1 MSLPKGVVF
10 DMDGTLLDTERIAEE
25 CFARACEQQ
34 DLPFHQS
41 IYRNCIGQTGA
52 ATREILEL
60 GHGRAFDFD
69 AFGAVWGEIY
79 HATLQATPPE
89 PKTGVVD
96 LVTRLTELGVPLALA
111 TSSHRATVDM
121 KLDDTFLGECLH
133 ILNSIFCKYLGYIVL
148 ETLRAPM
155 PSFYLIR
162 SRIPLMT
169 LAAKNPVESSASE
182 SMIFP
187 SRTISA

>member
-60 GHGRAFDFD
+60 GYGRAFDFD

-89 PKTGVVD
+89 PKEGVVD

-111 TSSHRATVDM
+111 TSSHRATVEM
-121 KLDDTFLGECLH
+121 KLADTFLGECLR
-133 ILNSIFCKYLGYIVL
+133 
-148 ETLRAPM
+148 LRVCGDEGA
-155 PSFYLIR
+155 R
-162 SRIPLMT
+162 CED
-169 LAAKNPVESSASE
+169 VASE
-182 SMIFP
+182 SGTP
-187 SRTISA
+187 SSVRRVTRSTTPSFGSGGVACSVA